1 METSVGADGEEQSSK
16 GAGVGIGEQPPQQE
30 PPPQQQQP
38 PKPPKPQR
46 EQGERMFYVTIW
58 EGHRAGECNDDPITH
73 RELAEMYMTGS
84 MPGDTLVWEGDSI
97 DGEWV
102 HAKHVFAKG
111 FLAKAGIV

>member
-1 METSVGADGEEQSSK
+1 M
-16 GAGVGIGEQPPQQE
+16 GEQPPQQE
-30 PPPQQQQP
+30 PPPQQQQQP

-73 RELAEMYMTGS
+73 RELAEMYFTGA

-102 HAKHVFAKG
+102 HAKDVFAPGGKG
-111 FLAKAGIV
+111 GLGGASHLVGRYTS